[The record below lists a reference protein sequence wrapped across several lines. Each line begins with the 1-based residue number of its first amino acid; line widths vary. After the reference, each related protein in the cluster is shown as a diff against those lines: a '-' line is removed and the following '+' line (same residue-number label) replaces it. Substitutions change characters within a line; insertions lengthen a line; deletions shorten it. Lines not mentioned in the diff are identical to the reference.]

1 MYVVK
6 RDGRQEPVMFDKITA
21 RVKKLCYGLSDF
33 VDPVKISM
41 RVIEGLYDGVTT
53 SELDNL
59 AAETAASMTTSHPDY
74 AKLAARISVSNLH
87 KNTKKSFSEVM
98 TDLYEY
104 VNPRTGKKAP
114 MIADEVYQ
122 VMMENKDAIDSMI
135 IYNRDF
141 GYDYFGFKTL
151 ERSYLLKI
159 NGQIAERPQHML
171 MRVSIGIHLNDLQ
184 AARETYELMS
194 KKYFTHATPTL
205 FNSGTPK
212 PQMSSCFLLTMKEDS
227 IDGIYDTLKQT
238 AKISQSAGGIGLSI
252 HNVRAKGSY
261 IGGTNGTSNGIVP
274 MLKVF
279 NDTARYVD
287 QGGGKRKGS
296 FAIYMEPWHA
306 DIFDFLD
313 LKKNHGA
320 EEMRA
325 RDLFYAMWISDLFMK
340 RVQEDGKWTLMCPN
354 ECPNLY
360 DVYGDEFEA
369 LYTKYEE
376 EGKGRRTIK
385 ARELWEKIMESQIE
399 TGTPYMLY
407 KDAANRKSNQKNLGT
422 IRSSNLCT
430 EILEYTSPDEIA
442 VCNLASIALPM
453 FVKDGAFNHKELY
466 NITVRA
472 TKNLNKVIDRNY
484 YPVEEAKNSNMRHR
498 PIGLGVQGLADTF
511 IKLRLPFTS
520 DEAKKLNQEIF
531 ETLYFAAVTASKDLA
546 IEEGPYST
554 FEGSPISKGEFQH
567 NLWNIKDE
575 ELSGRWDW
583 AALRK
588 EVMEHGVRNSL
599 LVAPMPTASTS
610 QILGNNE
617 AFEPY
622 TSNIYTRRVLSGEF
636 IVVNKHLLEDL
647 VALNLWNDDLKAAIM
662 RANGSIQG
670 IDVIPQDLKE
680 LYKTV
685 WEMSMKDII
694 DMSRHRGYFIDQSQS
709 LNLFM
714 EGANFAK
721 LTSMHFYAWQ
731 SGLKTGMYY
740 LRTKSAVD
748 AKKFTLSAEKKSA
761 PEPSQQQVAARAAQK
776 LTATQ
781 QPATPLAPKNTNV
794 PPQVIEHAQAAA
806 DMQVQMSL
814 EEPAPSYEVQQSNLQ
829 GQSQAA
835 PQHNTAP
842 MTPDEMKAIIAQ
854 AKASQGDD
862 DCLMCGS

>member
-6 RDGRQEPVMFDKITA
+6 RDGKKEPVMFDKITE
-21 RVKKLCYGLSDF
+21 RIKKLCYGLNYL
-33 VDPVKISM
+33 VDPVKVAM
-41 RVIEGLYDGVTT
+41 RVIEGLYDGVST

-59 AAETAASMTTSHPDY
+59 AAETAASMTIAHPDY
-74 AKLAARISVSNLH
+74 AQLAARIAISNLH
-87 KNTKKSFSEVM
+87 SNTKKSFSETM
-98 TDLYEY
+98 NEMYHY
-104 VNPRTGKKAP
+104 VNPRTGMASP
-114 MIADEVYQ
+114 LLSEEVHEVIQ
-122 VMMENKDAIDSMI
+122 KNAEFLDSHV

-141 GYDYFGFKTL
+141 NYDYFGFKTL

-159 NGQIAERPQHML
+159 NGKIVERPQHML
-171 MRVSIGIHLNDLQ
+171 MRVSVGIHLDDLKSVI
-184 AARETYELMS
+184 ETYDLMS
-194 KKYFTHATPTL
+194 KKFFTHATPTL
-205 FNSGTPK
+205 FNAGTPK
-212 PQMSSCFLLTMKEDS
+212 PQMSSCFLLAMQDDS

-252 HNVRAKGSY
+252 HNVRATGSY
-261 IGGTNGTSNGIVP
+261 IRGTNGTSNGIVP

-296 FAIYMEPWHA
+296 FAIYIETWHA

-313 LKKNHGA
+313 LKKNTGK

-325 RDLFYAMWISDLFMK
+325 RDLFFAMWTSDLFMK
-340 RVQEDGKWTLMCPN
+340 RVQEDSYWTLMCPN
-354 ECPNLY
+354 ECPGLY
-360 DVYGDEFEA
+360 DVYGEEFEK
-369 LYTKYEE
+369 LYIGYEE
-376 EGKGRRTIK
+376 QNKGRKTIK
-385 ARELWEKIMESQIE
+385 ARELWEKILESQIE

-430 EILEYTSPDEIA
+430 EIMEYTSKDEIA
-442 VCNLASIALPM
+442 VCNLASLSLPM
-453 FVKDGAFNHKELY
+453 FVEDGKFNHDLLY
-466 NITVRA
+466 TVTKRV

-484 YPVEEAKNSNMRHR
+484 YPVPEAENSNMRHR
-498 PIGLGVQGLADTF
+498 PVGLGVQGLADAF
-511 IKLRLPFTS
+511 IMLRMPFTS
-520 DEAKKLNQEIF
+520 DEAKTLNQEIF
-531 ETLYFAAVTASKDLA
+531 ETLYFAAVTASMEAAKED
-546 IEEGPYST
+546 GPYST
-554 FEGSPISKGEFQH
+554 FKGSPMSQGEFQH
-567 NLWNIKDE
+567 NLWGLKDE

-647 VALNLWNDDLKAAIM
+647 VSRGLWNEDLKQEIM
-662 RANGSIQG
+662 RHNGSVQNIER
-670 IDVIPQDLKE
+670 IPQDLKD

-714 EGANFAK
+714 QDANYAK

-748 AKKFTLSAEKKSA
+748 AIKFTLNNDKKAE
-761 PEPSQQQVAARAAQK
+761 PVAAE
-776 LTATQ
+776 
-781 QPATPLAPKNTNV
+781 
-794 PPQVIEHAQAAA
+794 IHAAA
-806 DMQVQMSL
+806 
-814 EEPAPSYEVQQSNLQ
+814 PAMKQEV
-829 GQSQAA
+829 AA
-835 PQHNTAP
+835 PAV
-842 MTPDEMKAIIAQ
+842 EVEAINADDFRAMIER
-854 AKASQGDD
+854 AKSSEPD
-862 DCLMCGS
+862 DCEMCGS

>member
-1 MYVVK
+1 MFVVK
-6 RDGRQEPVMFDKITA
+6 RDGKKEPMMFDKITA
-21 RVKKLCYGLSDF
+21 RVRKLCYGLNEL
-33 VDPVKISM
+33 VDPVKVAM

-59 AAETAASMTTSHPDY
+59 AAEIAATLTTAHPDY

-87 KNTKKSFSEVM
+87 KNTKKTFSEVM
-98 TDLYEY
+98 EDLYTY

-114 MIADEVYQ
+114 LLADDVYT
-122 VMMENKDAIDSMI
+122 VIMDNKEKLDSTI

-151 ERSYLLKI
+151 ERSYLLKL
-159 NGQIAERPQHML
+159 NGKIAERPQHML
-171 MRVSIGIHLNDLQ
+171 MRVSIGIHLEDIDS
-184 AARETYELMS
+184 AIETYELMS

-238 AKISQSAGGIGLSI
+238 AKISQSAGGIGLAI
-252 HNVRAKGSY
+252 HDIRATGSY

-274 MLKVF
+274 MLQVF

-296 FAIYMEPWHA
+296 FAIYLEPWHA
-306 DIFDFLD
+306 DVFEFLD
-313 LKKNHGA
+313 LKKNHGK

-325 RDLFYAMWISDLFMK
+325 RDLFYAMWIPDLFMK
-340 RVQEDGKWTLMCPN
+340 RVQDNDQWTLMCPN
-354 ECPNLY
+354 ECPGLA
-360 DVYGDEFEA
+360 DTHSEEFET
-369 LYTKYEE
+369 LYTKYET
-376 EGKGRRTIK
+376 EGKGRKTIK
-385 ARELWEKIMESQIE
+385 ARDLWEKIMESQIE

-407 KDAANRKSNQKNLGT
+407 KDAANSKSNQKNLGT

-453 FVKDGAFNHKELY
+453 FIKNGEFDHKELFR
-466 NITVRA
+466 ITKRV
-472 TKNLNKVIDRNY
+472 TKNLNRVIERNY
-484 YPVEEAKNSNMRHR
+484 YPVKEAENSNLRHR

-520 DEAKKLNQEIF
+520 DEAKQLNEEIF
-531 ETLYFAAVTASKDLA
+531 ETLYFAAVTASMEEAEKD
-546 IEEGPYST
+546 GPYQT
-554 FEGSPISKGEFQH
+554 YEGSPISKGEFQH
-567 NLWNIKDE
+567 NLWGLKDD
-575 ELSGRWDW
+575 ELSGRWEW
-583 AALRK
+583 EKLRK
-588 EVMEHGVRNSL
+588 DIKKHGVRNSL

-617 AFEPY
+617 CFEPY

-647 VALNLWNDDLKAAIM
+647 VSLGLWNDGLKQEIM
-662 RANGSIQG
+662 RANGSVQNIES
-670 IDVIPQDLKE
+670 IPEDIKE

-685 WEMSMKDII
+685 WELSMKDII
-694 DMSRHRGYFIDQSQS
+694 DMSRQRGYFIDQSQS
-709 LNLFM
+709 LNLFL
-714 EGANFAK
+714 EGATMAK
-721 LTSMHFYAWQ
+721 LTSMHFYAWK

-748 AKKFTLSAEKKSA
+748 AIKFTLDNEKKEEPVSEVIETDDKIVNKQQQKAAITAAKFVQETTEVEPMSAE
-761 PEPSQQQVAARAAQK
+761 
-776 LTATQ
+776 
-781 QPATPLAPKNTNV
+781 
-794 PPQVIEHAQAAA
+794 
-806 DMQVQMSL
+806 
-814 EEPAPSYEVQQSNLQ
+814 
-829 GQSQAA
+829 
-835 PQHNTAP
+835 
-842 MTPDEMKAIIAQ
+842 EMKALIAQ
-854 AKASQGDD
+854 AKEAEGD